1 MVAIGVC
8 VGGGG
13 SLQKKIFEPLAQTQI
28 LLAYCIT
35 IVY

>member
-1 MVAIGVC
+1 MVAVGVGG
-8 VGGGG
+8 GGGG
-13 SLQKKIFEPLAQTQI
+13 SLHKMIFEPLAHTQI